1 MKYINKIQK
10 IAVIIINS
18 GNLYVIFYFDNGKA
32 GKIKLLGNKVSIWRQ
47 RFTTVLTNPI
57 SVILAIAEV
66 DTQKM

>member
-1 MKYINKIQK
+1 M
-10 IAVIIINS
+10 IINS
-18 GNLYVIFYFDNGKA
+18 GNLNVIFYFDNGKA